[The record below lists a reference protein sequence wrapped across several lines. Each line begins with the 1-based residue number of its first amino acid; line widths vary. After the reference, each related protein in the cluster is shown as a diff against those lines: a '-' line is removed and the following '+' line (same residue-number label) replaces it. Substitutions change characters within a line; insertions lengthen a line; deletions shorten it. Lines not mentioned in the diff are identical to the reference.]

1 MDRKRQILKSQTHEC
16 VWLLAL
22 LFLDE
27 DGGIHFHFVV
37 EPAHV
42 FIMHPYTTC
51 RHVFSDRVGVVVS
64 MNGVRVAN
72 SAVYFHINAE
82 PAVP

>member
-1 MDRKRQILKSQTHEC
+1 MPNLKKARHMN
-16 VWLLAL
+16 VFGFFAL

-37 EPAHV
+37 EPTHV